1 MRTIALITASLL
13 LASSLSHAAEAPLP
27 DEKLVAQATHI
38 VRGKVLE
45 VTTKVEKSKL
55 ETSRGVHKDTIY
67 TNTVEVDVISKGGV
81 EKEMERSPSWPVS
94 RTHASRTLL
103 AYKATS
109 PFRRKVKPRRST

>member
-13 LASSLSHAAEAPLP
+13 LASSLSHAAKAPLP
-27 DEKLVAQATHI
+27 DEKLVAKATHI

-55 ETSRGVHKDTIY
+55 ETSRGVHKETIY
-67 TNTVEVDVISKGGV
+67 TITVEVEVFSKGAM
-81 EKEMERSPSWPVS
+81 EKKTERSPSWLGS
-94 RTHASRTLL
+94 RTPASRTLL